1 MADVIMLNDG
11 RTETVFNS
19 YQFIRL
25 VEAEMGFG
33 PAEYLQDVVD
43 DFNEEINDL
52 REEIDRLEEAI

>member
-1 MADVIMLNDG
+1 MADVITLNDG

-33 PAEYLQDVVD
+33 AAEYLQGLVD
-43 DFNEEINDL
+43 D
-52 REEIDRLEEAI
+52 LEEAISDLEEENGRLVEAI